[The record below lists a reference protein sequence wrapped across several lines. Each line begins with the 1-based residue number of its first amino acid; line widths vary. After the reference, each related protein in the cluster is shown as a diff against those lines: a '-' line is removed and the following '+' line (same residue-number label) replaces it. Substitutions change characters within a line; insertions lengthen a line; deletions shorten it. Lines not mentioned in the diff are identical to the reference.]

1 MFSTPSTIENMIK
14 TKTLLSLAIL
24 PLLFLTSC
32 AGIKKKKVTAPKTY
46 GADVEQEFSNIEND
60 QKRVLEYYRTL
71 RAKNWEAYKRS
82 DEAVRRYN
90 RNYSKK
96 KKKSFSRYQ
105 KPKKAPRI
113 TTKKLA
119 APKPVPVALPDKT
132 IEEMKIEIRQHQSY
146 YCMKNRKSSR
156 FSSEADCSAYTE
168 NVSNDCKKKYPII
181 SDRSLINCVKRGLR

>member
-1 MFSTPSTIENMIK
+1 MIK
-14 TKTLLSLAIL
+14 IKLPNTLLVLT
-24 PLLFLTSC
+24 LLFFTSC
-32 AGIKKKKVTAPKTY
+32 AGVKKKKPSGPKTY

-71 RAKNWEAYKRS
+71 RAKNWEAYKKS
-82 DEAVRRYN
+82 DEMVRRYN

-96 KKKSFSRYQ
+96 KKKGYTRYQ
-105 KPKKAPRI
+105 KPKKRPPI

-119 APKPVPVALPDKT
+119 APKPEPVPLPEKA

-156 FSSEADCSAYTE
+156 FSNDADCSAYTE
-168 NVSNDCKKKYPII
+168 DVSNDCKKKYPII
-181 SDRSLINCVKRGLR
+181 SDRSLVNCVKKGLR